1 MHQHSIEPETLSV
14 NRLRDAVKGE
24 VIAPDDSGYD
34 EARATYYGI
43 DRRPFVVVRPADSD
57 DVAAVIA
64 LARDSGSEL
73 AVRSGGHSLAGHGVS
88 EGGIVLDL
96 SGMKGVHIDPEQR
109 TAWAQA
115 GLTAGELTKAA
126 GEHGLAVGFGDSGSV
141 GIGGITLGGGV
152 GFLARKHGLTI
163 DSVVAA
169 EVVTADGRVLHVDA
183 DHHPDLFWAIRGGGG
198 NFGVVTRFEFDLNEV
213 DEVYGGMLMLPA
225 TSEVVRSF
233 VDLADAAPEELSAIA
248 NIMKAPPMP
257 FVPEEQHGKPVL
269 LGIMVYAGD
278 PGEGEAALAPF
289 RALAEPIV
297 DMLSP
302 MRYPE
307 IYELLGEEG
316 PPIPAGMLV
325 HTLFADTFDEEAA
338 RAVIDYVAGSTADMA
353 VAQLRVLGGAVARVP
368 DSATAFA
375 HRGRR
380 IMGNVAAMFE
390 DVSQTETHQ
399 ASVKRMVAALRRDTE
414 GAYVNFLADEGEG
427 RIREAYP
434 GPTWDRLR
442 EVKRRYDPTNLFH
455 LNQNIP
461 PAADG

>member
-1 MHQHSIEPETLSV
+1 MHDPSIEPVTLSIQ
-14 NRLRDAVKGE
+14 RLRDAVKGE
-24 VIAPDDSGYD
+24 VIAPDDRGYD
-34 EARATYYGI
+34 DARAVYYGI
-43 DRRPFVVVRPADSD
+43 DRRPAAVVRAADSD

-73 AVRSGGHSLAGHGVS
+73 AVRGGGHSLAGHSVS
-88 EGGIVLDL
+88 DGGIVLDL
-96 SGMKGVHIDPEQR
+96 SGMKGIHIDPEQR

-126 GEHGLAVGFGDSGSV
+126 GAHGLAVGFGDSGSV

-163 DSVVAA
+163 DSVLAA
-169 EVVTADGRVLHVDA
+169 EIVTADGRVLHVDA
-183 DHHPDLFWAIRGGGG
+183 DDHPDLFWAIRGGGG
-198 NFGVVTRFEFDLNEV
+198 NFGVVTRFNFELSKV
-213 DEVYGGMLMLPA
+213 DEIYGGMLMLPA

-233 VDLADAAPEELSAIA
+233 IDLAESAPEELSAIA

-269 LGIMVYAGD
+269 FGIMVYAGD
-278 PGEGEAALAPF
+278 PEDGETALSPF
-289 RALAEPIV
+289 RALAEPII
-297 DMLSP
+297 DMLAP
-302 MRYPE
+302 RRYPE
-307 IYELLGEEG
+307 IYELMGEEG

-325 HTLFADTFDEEAA
+325 HSLFADTFDEAA
-338 RAVIDYVAGSTADMA
+338 AEAVIDYVAGSTADMA

-380 IMGNVAAMFE
+380 IMANVAAMFE
-390 DVSQTETHQ
+390 DVSQTETHE
-399 ASVKRMVAALRRDTE
+399 AMVEHVVAALRRDTQ
-414 GAYVNFLADEGEG
+414 GVYVNFLADEGEA
-427 RIREAYP
+427 RAREAYP
-434 GPTWDRLR
+434 GATWDRLR
-442 EVKRRYDPTNLFH
+442 DVKRRYDPTNLFH

-461 PAADG
+461 PAG